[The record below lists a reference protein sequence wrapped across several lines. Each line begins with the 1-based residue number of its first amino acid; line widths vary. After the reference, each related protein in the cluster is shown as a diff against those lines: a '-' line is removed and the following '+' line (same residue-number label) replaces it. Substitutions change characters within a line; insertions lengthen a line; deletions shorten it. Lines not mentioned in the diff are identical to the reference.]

1 MLDLNLMWQNVL
13 VQIVLF
19 FLFLF
24 KILTKI
30 PDIKILKL
38 IQKVYYLMDL
48 MREQLNQLIEKTLEM
63 EDQKVQKEIEKA
75 MDPCYQS
82 QPLPEEDYLLEED
95 DSKAKVQSQLEK
107 SQDFYP
113 SESSISK

>member
-1 MLDLNLMWQNVL
+1 MH
-13 VQIVLF
+13 
-19 FLFLF
+19 
-24 KILTKI
+24 
-30 PDIKILKL
+30 
-38 IQKVYYLMDL
+38 L

-82 QPLPEEDYLLEED
+82 QPLPEEDYLSEED